1 MRFGDAY
8 SCSQFLVGP
17 YFVMNKREQEKAIFT
32 AFLRVEPR
40 FFGEE
45 IIEWK
50 QPEDEKEFPDVIC
63 VSESGLKVGVELGQW
78 LNEDEI
84 RHAKGMEHIQSS
96 VLAAI
101 GKQGD
106 NNTDNIRFVW
116 LVPKPKAHIKPS
128 DGKAFRKQLFECI
141 HNLDEQWPMNRFWHG
156 PQGHAV
162 TGAEL
167 IPYPV
172 VAKYLDELHMFPNKL
187 FRGCLPDGQVVKKKW
202 PAGQDW
208 ILFPAR
214 GGFYSEQTMLQ
225 PLLKLL
231 AKKKERYGTGSG
243 FDHLS
248 LIVHYNSALLYNSP
262 AETFRFTFEDAA
274 EAARQFLSG
283 DPEPFQNIYLFVAV
297 DDGSVF
303 KVC

>member
-1 MRFGDAY
+1 MQSKTERIIGEDNKVLEVHQRLRFGDAY

-106 NNTDNIRFVW
+106 NTLTIFV
-116 LVPKPKAHIKPS
+116 LFGSCPSRKHIS
-128 DGKAFRKQLFECI
+128 SRLMARHFGSSCSSAFTTSTSNGR
-141 HNLDEQWPMNRFWHG
+141 
-156 PQGHAV
+156 
-162 TGAEL
+162 
-167 IPYPV
+167 
-172 VAKYLDELHMFPNKL
+172 
-187 FRGCLPDGQVVKKKW
+187 
-202 PAGQDW
+202 
-208 ILFPAR
+208 
-214 GGFYSEQTMLQ
+214 
-225 PLLKLL
+225 
-231 AKKKERYGTGSG
+231 
-243 FDHLS
+243 
-248 LIVHYNSALLYNSP
+248 
-262 AETFRFTFEDAA
+262 
-274 EAARQFLSG
+274 
-283 DPEPFQNIYLFVAV
+283 
-297 DDGSVF
+297 
-303 KVC
+303 